1 MSATTLTLTVDLGVL
16 DMRSPS
22 PSFDLLAVQMS
33 REVPLRT
40 LEATLDDAQERLID
54 PVCGA
59 RWALVRGRAAPFAC
73 PRCGER
79 TSPARAADGAS
90 CTLRPMVE
98 LMLWNVGCR
107 DCERVFVP
115 LLEMLGFSASGA
127 PTGSRWT

>member
-54 PVCGA
+54 PEAYSQV
-59 RWALVRGRAAPFAC
+59 
-73 PRCGER
+73 
-79 TSPARAADGAS
+79 
-90 CTLRPMVE
+90 
-98 LMLWNVGCR
+98 
-107 DCERVFVP
+107 
-115 LLEMLGFSASGA
+115 
-127 PTGSRWT
+127 